1 MKIAIGNDHAAIEL
15 KTHILEH
22 LKTKPNISVTDL
34 GAQDTNGADYPE
46 YAYIVAKG
54 ITNGEY
60 DFGLLLCG
68 TGAGMCIGANKVSG
82 IRAVVCSDTYTA
94 HLSREH
100 NDANVLC
107 MGARV
112 VGSELAK
119 SILDEFLE
127 AEFKGG
133 RHQQRV
139 DMLMD
144 IEKRS

>member
-15 KTHILEH
+15 KSHLLSHLE
-22 LKTKPNISVTDL
+22 TKPDITIIDL
-34 GAQDTNGADYPE
+34 GARDTSGADYPE
-46 YAYIVAKG
+46 YAFIVAKG
-54 ITNGEY
+54 VTAGDY

-68 TGAGMCIGANKVSG
+68 TGAGMCIAANKVKG

-100 NDANVLC
+100 NNANILC

-127 AEFKGG
+127 ADFKGG

-139 DMLMD
+139 NLLMD
-144 IEKRS
+144 IENRA